1 MFQSHQCMH
10 GYDADL
16 DVPNTDALKFSA
28 LSDVFSTLSSTGPHA
43 LCHTSGFIRRVAVSL
58 HVCHGTNPKQKGDY
72 IMYSRYIPFLLGVCS
87 FSPSK
92 RCRIDS
98 PPSRCHVCSILN
110 LPTHCARLGEDQHDG
125 PLQSF
130 VLLPEFFAP
139 ALGTLSLANTVLE
152 VLCSSGFKFANDEQR
167 KHWAAPLAKLRS
179 SATSSSILRDS
190 KCISTSALLLQLCD
204 ARAQHKHAI
213 ARKRREP

>member
-1 MFQSHQCMH
+1 
-10 GYDADL
+10 
-16 DVPNTDALKFSA
+16 
-28 LSDVFSTLSSTGPHA
+28 
-43 LCHTSGFIRRVAVSL
+43 
-58 HVCHGTNPKQKGDY
+58 
-72 IMYSRYIPFLLGVCS
+72 MYSRYIPFLLGVCS

-92 RCRIDS
+92 RYRIDS
-98 PPSRCHVCSILN
+98 PPNRVHVCSILN
-110 LPTHCARLGEDQHDG
+110 LSAHCARLGEDQHDG

-190 KCISTSALLLQLCD
+190 KCISTSTLLLQLCD
-204 ARAQHKHAI
+204 ATAQHKHAS

>member
-1 MFQSHQCMH
+1 MYCICWGFVRSHLPSDAELIAPDSISFQF
-10 GYDADL
+10 
-16 DVPNTDALKFSA
+16 N
-28 LSDVFSTLSSTGPHA
+28 
-43 LCHTSGFIRRVAVSL
+43 
-58 HVCHGTNPKQKGDY
+58 
-72 IMYSRYIPFLLGVCS
+72 
-87 FSPSK
+87 
-92 RCRIDS
+92 
-98 PPSRCHVCSILN
+98 LN
-110 LPTHCARLGEDQHDG
+110 LSAHCARLGEDQHDG